1 MTFSKNKIAFINTK
15 ALIKLFF
22 IDFIRNPLNIFF
34 ALVYPLLLYAILSQ
48 VVPTPPHSKLPNE
61 TIYFGGIFFSTL
73 FYVGCNM
80 TCSCLVNLKQ
90 STLLLS
96 IKVTTIK
103 IWQIL
108 FALIFVYALFAILTS
123 TLIWIWPYVFS
134 AKNPSGLKI
143 NIDNFNFGYYFL
155 SIIIFTFFSICC
167 GIFLASFIKN
177 YSSSVV
183 IPLMI
188 YLVSAFLA
196 GQFLPVRLI
205 DGSSLKIVSWIFPQ
219 RHLYD
224 LFMLGLVGNNVY
236 NHVAWD
242 NQFWSVWVYPL
253 LFTLGLFTLD
263 CFTFKI
269 YKR

>member
-1 MTFSKNKIAFINTK
+1 M
-15 ALIKLFF
+15 
-22 IDFIRNPLNIFF
+22 
-34 ALVYPLLLYAILSQ
+34 SQ
-48 VVPTPPHSKLPNE
+48 VVPTQPNSELPNA
-61 TIYFGGIFFSTL
+61 TLYFGGIFFSTL

-108 FALIFVYALFAILTS
+108 FALIFVYALFAIFTS
-123 TLIWIWPYVFS
+123 TLIWIWPYVFN
-134 AKNPSGLKI
+134 AKNPSSLKI

-155 SIIIFTFFSICC
+155 SIVIFTFFAICS
-167 GIFLASFIKN
+167 GILLASFVKTFSGAI
-177 YSSSVV
+177 V

-196 GQFLPVRLI
+196 GQFLPVKLV
-205 DGSSLKIVSWIFPQ
+205 DDSNLKILSWIFPQ

-236 NHVAWD
+236 DNVSWD
-242 NQFWSVWVYPL
+242 NQFWSVYTYPL
-253 LFTLGLFTLD
+253 LFALGLFALD
-263 CFTFKI
+263 CFTFRV